1 MASCFTQKGQ
11 TNRFASFTLIGQFLD
26 KMRDIMRQEPIRRI
40 VLGITGGIAAYK
52 AAELLRLLV
61 KQGVEV
67 QVAMTDAACHF
78 ITPTTMQGLSGKPV
92 FTDQWDASVP
102 NGMAHINLSRAADA
116 IVIAPASADFIA
128 KLAHGLADD
137 LLSTLCLAR
146 NCPLLVAPAMNR
158 EMWLNAA
165 TQRNI
170 AQLLADGVQVLGP
183 DCGVQA
189 CGEEGMGRML
199 EAEDLARDVLA
210 LLHNA
215 APLSLTL
222 SPSGERGLTRKMD
235 GVKILITAGPT
246 YEAIDAVRG
255 ITNRSSGKMGYAI
268 AQAALEQGAEVVL
281 VSGPTSLA
289 KPQGAQCADVESA
302 AQMFEAVQQRVG
314 DCDIFIGVAAVA
326 DYRVTQPSA
335 QKIKKS
341 TGTLTLE
348 LLPNPDILAYV
359 ADLPN
364 PPFCVGFAAE
374 SENLMEYAEQKRRA
388 KKLPLLVGNLA
399 QQAIGSDDNELVLFD
414 DSGCHALPRADKLTL
429 ARLLMQHIARHYKG
443 ADK

>member
-1 MASCFTQKGQ
+1 MG
-11 TNRFASFTLIGQFLD
+11 
-26 KMRDIMRQEPIRRI
+26 QEPTRRI

-78 ITPTTMQGLSGKPV
+78 ITPTTMQGLSGQPV

-116 IVIAPASADFIA
+116 IVVAPASADFIA

-146 NCPLLVAPAMNR
+146 NCPLIVAPAMNR
-158 EMWLNAA
+158 EMWQNAA

-170 AQLLADGVQVLGP
+170 AQLLADDVQVLGP

-210 LLHNA
+210 FFQSEPERFCSQDVGRVSTRHSSSVGLKPDLQK
-215 APLSLTL
+215 LS
-222 SPSGERGLTRKMD
+222 GK
-235 GVKILITAGPT
+235 KILITAGPT

-326 DYRVTQPSA
+326 DYRAAQPSA

-359 ADLPN
+359 AGLPN

-414 DSGCHALPRADKLTL
+414 DSGSHALPRADKLTL
-429 ARLLMQHIARHYKG
+429 ARLLMQHIAQRYKG